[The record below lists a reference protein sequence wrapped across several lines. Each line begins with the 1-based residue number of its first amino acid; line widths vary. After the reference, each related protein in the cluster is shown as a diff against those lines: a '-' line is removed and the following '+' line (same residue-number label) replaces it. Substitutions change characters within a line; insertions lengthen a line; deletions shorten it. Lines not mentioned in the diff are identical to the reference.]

1 MSRLAINRF
10 TRLFGRANKLRL
22 DIGCSR
28 LVLQNGQSATDYQL
42 PAPLKSGI
50 PASQAL
56 ADLHDGMVAL
66 CGALPA
72 GKRTLEITLSDA
84 LVRSWIIER
93 LPGLASPQEI
103 EALANDQMLRL
114 FDGDSADSARWVIR
128 VDATP
133 FVGYWPAIALPKA
146 LLDLFCEVTA
156 ACGWRLAKV
165 ETRFVR
171 RFNDWRANPFSR
183 PKQVVY
189 CLDTSD
195 GLTIGIRNA
204 QQWQALRTHPPLS
217 MLGTDVSAMLRRDC
231 RAAGLRLDD
240 CRVVALHWPVME
252 QAS

>member
-1 MSRLAINRF
+1 MSRLATDRF
-10 TRLFGRANKLRL
+10 TRILGGGNRLRL

-28 LVLQNGQSATDYQL
+28 LVLQNGQSVTEYQL
-42 PAPLKSGI
+42 PAPLKAGI
-50 PASQAL
+50 PASQAV
-56 ADLHDGMVAL
+56 ADLHAGMVAL

-103 EALANDQMLRL
+103 EALATDQMHRL
-114 FDGDSADSARWVIR
+114 FDDDSADSARWVIR

-133 FVGYWPAIALPKA
+133 FVGYWPAVALPKA
-146 LLDLFCEVTA
+146 LLDLFSDVTA

-171 RFNDWRANPFSR
+171 RFNDWRGNPFRR

-195 GLTIGIRNA
+195 GLTIGIRNTR
-204 QQWQALRTHPPLS
+204 QWLALRTHPPLAL
-217 MLGTDVSAMLRRDC
+217 LGTDVSAMLRRDC

-240 CRVVALHWPVME
+240 CCVVALHWPIVE
-252 QAS
+252 HAA